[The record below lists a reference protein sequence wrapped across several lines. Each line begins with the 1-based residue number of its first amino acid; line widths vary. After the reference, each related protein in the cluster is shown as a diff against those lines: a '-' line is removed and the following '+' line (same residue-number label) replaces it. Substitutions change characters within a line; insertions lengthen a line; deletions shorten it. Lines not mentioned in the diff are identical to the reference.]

1 MNRRKAI
8 LRISLAGLGIATAGT
23 GYKWW
28 DLMKSPDFSYLQSS
42 RELLAA
48 LCETIIPA
56 TDTPGARDTG
66 TQDFVIK
73 MIRDCTSRKE
83 QNNFIHGLRDIQ
95 SHCQSK
101 YGQPYQR
108 CSRDQQAAA
117 LAHFEEKG
125 KPYNGKLGK
134 VELRLMGRPF
144 FSILKDYTIQ
154 GYCTSQQGAT
164 MGLNYVYIPGSFK
177 SCIPLEPGQKAWAT
191 S

>member
-8 LRISLAGLGIATAGT
+8 LRISLAGLGIVTAGT
-23 GYKWW
+23 AYKWW
-28 DLMKSPDFSYLQSS
+28 DQLKSPDFSYLQANKA
-42 RELLAA
+42 LLAA
-48 LCETIIPA
+48 LCDTIIPA

-66 TQDFVIK
+66 AQDFIIK
-73 MIRDCTSRKE
+73 MIRDCTPRKE
-83 QNNFIHGLRDIQ
+83 QNNFIRGLREIQ
-95 SHCQSK
+95 SHCQSS
-101 YGQPYQR
+101 YGLPYQR
-108 CSRDQQAAA
+108 CSQDQQTAA
-117 LAHFEEKG
+117 LAHFEEKS

-177 SCIPLEPGQKAWAT
+177 GCIPLDPGQKAWAT